1 MDHRGDEVLARV
13 VDELRE
19 LPSSDEA
26 RVRRIVA
33 AAQAAGRDDETTD
46 EDMIDIA
53 AARRS
58 RFGGRR
64 MPYAWAAGMALA
76 AGLGGFM
83 IGGARDAAPSRSNI
97 ASNPA
102 VLEAPVVQ
110 VDAAS
115 PELAPRVMQ
124 FVLQAPRARSVSLVG
139 DFNGWDATATP
150 LMLDRTSGIWSATI
164 ALAPGRHE
172 YAFMVDST
180 IALDPRAPESVDP
193 DLGTKTSVVLV
204 GGR

>member
-1 MDHRGDEVLARV
+1 MDHRGDEVVERV
-13 VDELRE
+13 IDALRE
-19 LPSSDEA
+19 LPSPDEA
-26 RVRRIVA
+26 RVKRIVA
-33 AAQAAGRDDETTD
+33 AAHATRRDDDSD
-46 EDMIDIA
+46 EDVTDIA
-53 AARRS
+53 TARRG

-83 IGGARDAAPSRSNI
+83 IGGARDSVQPGPEIANVPAVQRAPLI
-97 ASNPA
+97 DVDAVPA
-102 VLEAPVVQ
+102 ELAPRIMQFVLEAP
-110 VDAAS
+110 
-115 PELAPRVMQ
+115 
-124 FVLQAPRARSVSLVG
+124 RARNVSLVG
-139 DFNGWDATATP
+139 DFNGWDATVTP
-150 LMLDRTSGIWSATI
+150 LVRDRTSGIWSATI

-180 IALDPRAPESVDP
+180 LALDPRAPESVDP